1 MSKIVIAKNNY
12 FLMKDGCFYGP
23 YHSIAEA
30 ELNRFSKT
38 SVVYDQASASGQEFI
53 VPEGQGGWYRVEL
66 WGAQGGG

>member
-30 ELNRFSKT
+30 ELNRFK
-38 SVVYDQASASGQEFI
+38 
-53 VPEGQGGWYRVEL
+53 PELKSLIEKPDLKEYKFLKNVD
-66 WGAQGGG
+66 